1 MTDRYIK
8 YSKEYTPAEV
18 YEKYKALPR
27 TITAKETYG
36 EEVIFVDE
44 RDTDSFWI
52 AGTSREDFESRGYDA
67 STLTDGNLTY
77 IAQKMR
83 DNYIENYY
91 WFDVDHY
98 ADAFKLPR
106 KEKSE

>member
-8 YSKEYTPAEV
+8 FSKEYTPADL
-18 YEKYKALPR
+18 YERYKALPR
-27 TITAKETYG
+27 TITAKESYG

-52 AGTSREDFESRGYDA
+52 AGTSREDFEGRGYDA
-67 STLTDGNLTY
+67 SKLSDGNMEY

-83 DNYIENYY
+83 DNFIENQY
-91 WFDVDHY
+91 WLDIDYY
-98 ADAFKLPR
+98 ADAFQLPR